1 MSEILT
7 PLVYQIGL
15 GGIGGF
21 IAGLILKKLT
31 KLFIIVVG
39 IIVAILLYLG
49 ISDVININ
57 YGDLWTAIG
66 NAIGV
71 VGGAASWLVGLIS
84 ILPFV
89 GSFAAGF
96 VLGFMIG

>member
-15 GGIGGF
+15 GGIGGL
-21 IAGLILKKLT
+21 AGLILKKLT

-57 YGDLWTAIG
+57 
-66 NAIGV
+66 
-71 VGGAASWLVGLIS
+71 
-84 ILPFV
+84 
-89 GSFAAGF
+89 
-96 VLGFMIG
+96 

>member
-57 YGDLWTAIG
+57 
-66 NAIGV
+66 
-71 VGGAASWLVGLIS
+71 
-84 ILPFV
+84 
-89 GSFAAGF
+89 
-96 VLGFMIG
+96 